1 MTTTATLPKL
11 RLPETPGGVGRA
23 GQGRRAERVLR
34 ARRPEDT
41 GLRRHSP
48 PGGGEGLTLGTQLA
62 GVWEGLLTTGA
73 AECPVCGGA
82 MSRLEGS
89 GACSGCGSLLS

>member
-1 MTTTATLPKL
+1 MTTTAVRTQTSSL
-11 RLPETPGGVGRA
+11 RTRSGSSRN
-23 GQGRRAERVLR
+23 GRRQHRNR
-34 ARRPEDT
+34 
-41 GLRRHSP
+41 S
-48 PGGGEGLTLGTQLA
+48 GGEGLTLGTKLA